1 MENMELYEK
10 VREVPENAQKIIGG
24 GRLKGF
30 TDINPMWRY
39 KALTENFGPCGI
51 GWYYKITDH
60 WTEVTETE
68 VTANVMIELYIKI
81 DGEWSQ
87 PITGVGGSKLVAQE
101 RNGLQVSDECYKM
114 ATTDAVSVACKCL
127 GFGADIYWSQDS
139 TKYTKAKAEDDEKT
153 EKVGKQIIN
162 GTKVVVLKGK
172 CEKEGVSVEKLCEVY
187 KVKSLEMLTEEQFS
201 NINNF
206 WSKVVETCK
215 Q

>member
-1 MENMELYEK
+1 MEKMELYEK
-10 VREVPENAQKIIGG
+10 VRQVPENAQKIIGG

-51 GWYYKITDH
+51 GWYYKIIDH

-68 VTANVMIELYIKI
+68 VTANVMIELFIKV

-87 PITGVGGSKLVAQE
+87 AITGVGGSKLVAQE

-114 ATTDAVSVACKCL
+114 ATTDAISVACKCL
-127 GFGADIYWSQDS
+127 GFGADIYWAQDS
-139 TKYTKAKAEDDEKT
+139 TKYTKAEGA
-153 EKVGKQIIN
+153 EKVGKQLIN
-162 GTKVVVLKGK
+162 GTKVIALKDR
-172 CEKEGVSVEKLCEVY
+172 CEKEGVSADKLCEVY

-201 NINNF
+201 NICNF
-206 WSKVVETCK
+206 WDKVVETCK

>member
-1 MENMELYEK
+1 MENLELYEK

-39 KALTENFGPCGI
+39 KVLTENFGPCGI
-51 GWYYKITDH
+51 GWYYKIVDH
-60 WTEVTETE
+60 WIDKTETE
-68 VTANVMIELYIKI
+68 TTANVMIELFIKV

-114 ATTDAVSVACKCL
+114 ATTDAISVACKCL
-127 GFGADIYWSQDS
+127 GVGADIYWSQDS

-162 GTKVVVLKGK
+162 GTKAAALKSK
-172 CEKEGVSVEKLCEVY
+172 CDNEGVSVEKLCELHE
-187 KVKSLEMLTEEQFS
+187 VKSLEMLTETQYSFI
-201 NINNF
+201 INK
-206 WSKVVETCK
+206 WAKVVETCK